1 MNDFDC
7 SELIAEIAPKI
18 EERPARIS
26 VPISGGMDTAER
38 IRGYLA
44 GIMLTPG
51 SRNNTV
57 FSAAGHIKAFVDS
70 DGRGLPEMDLLNLLL
85 EWNAMQSEP
94 ITDAEISQTAQ
105 SAWRNGTPRE
115 LKYPSVEVVDNSDID
130 LSNIMEPYE
139 IKPSE
144 SEVLEFPKLKFRG
157 LVGDITRH
165 IVESALYPQ
174 PEFSLFAALS
184 IMSVLTGQKVKD
196 KGGCRTNI
204 MCACVGKSG
213 SGKDWPRVVM
223 QQIFNKIGMDK

>member
-26 VPISGGMDTAER
+26 VPVSGGMDTAER

-57 FSAAGHIKAFVDS
+57 FSAAGHIKAFVDGS
-70 DGRGLPEMDLLNLLL
+70 GRGLPEMDLLNLLL

-94 ITDAEISQTAQ
+94 ISEAEVAQAAQ

-115 LKYPSVEVVDNSDID
+115 LKYPSERQVVDNSDID
-130 LSNIMEPYE
+130 LSNIIEPYE
-139 IKPSE
+139 IKPSK
-144 SEVLEFPKLKFRG
+144 SDVLEFPKLELRG
-157 LVGDITRH
+157 LIGDITKH
-165 IVESALYPQ
+165 I
-174 PEFSLFAALS
+174 
-184 IMSVLTGQKVKD
+184 I
-196 KGGCRTNI
+196 
-204 MCACVGKSG
+204 
-213 SGKDWPRVVM
+213 
-223 QQIFNKIGMDK
+223 